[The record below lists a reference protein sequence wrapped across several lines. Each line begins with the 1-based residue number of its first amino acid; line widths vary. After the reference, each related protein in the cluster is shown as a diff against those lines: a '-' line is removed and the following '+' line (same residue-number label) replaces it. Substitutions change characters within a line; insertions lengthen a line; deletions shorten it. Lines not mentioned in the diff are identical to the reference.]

1 MTDDFKKGHH
11 STFLITC
18 AAGLEAEARREIRRA
33 LPQAEFDRLFL
44 KGNLLLLSP
53 REESEVISTLKDAET
68 RCISRVIPLQAKVEL
83 GQQKEET
90 IATIADAARHI
101 GRLQQWSTFCVRCN
115 RRGSHEF
122 ASREIEK
129 GVALALEAKTGAQ
142 GEYEIPTDWMV
153 GIEIF
158 QDIAFI
164 GVNPPEQTAHKEI
177 LAKRKYAP
185 GERPFNRAE
194 QKIKEALELF
204 DIHINAGSRAL
215 DLGAAPG
222 GWTTHLASLAKEV
235 HAVDPAELAPE
246 IEALENVIHLRCR
259 AEALAQR
266 EDLQETF
273 DLITNDMNIE

>member
-1 MTDDFKKGHH
+1 MKGDFKKGHH

-18 AAGLEAEARREIRRA
+18 TAGLEAEARREIRRA

-53 REESEVISTLKDAET
+53 QEESEVISTLKEAET
-68 RCISRVIPLQAKVEL
+68 RCVSRITPLQAKVEI
-83 GQQKEET
+83 GQELEES
-90 IATIADAARHI
+90 IATITNAAHQI
-101 GRLQQWSTFCVRCN
+101 GRLKRGQTFCVRCN

-122 ASREIEK
+122 ASREIAK
-129 GVALALEAKTGAQ
+129 AVALALQEKTGAQ
-142 GEYEIPTDWMV
+142 GEYEITTDWMV
-153 GIEIF
+153 SIEIF
-158 QDIAFI
+158 QDTAFI
-164 GVNPPEQTAHKEI
+164 GINPPNQIAHKEI

-204 DIHINAGSRAL
+204 DIHIDAGSRVL

-222 GWTTHLASLAKEV
+222 GWTIHLASLAKEV
-235 HAVDPAELAPE
+235 LAVDPADLAPE
-246 IEALENVIHLRCR
+246 VEALENVIHLRCR

-266 EDLQETF
+266 E
-273 DLITNDMNIE
+273 